1 MKPIKLKISGFGPYA
16 GTTEID
22 FTQLGSS
29 GLYLIT
35 GDTGAGKT
43 TIFDAISY
51 ALYDRPSGENR
62 EKSMLRSMYADPA
75 TPTEVELTFLCNGRE
90 YFIKRSP
97 GGYER
102 TAKRGGGT
110 VEAKQEVELRI
121 PNRDPITKQRE
132 ADEEIRNIIGLD
144 RDQFSQIAMIAQGE
158 FRKLLK
164 AGTEQRSA
172 IFRNV
177 FKTDRFLKLQER
189 LKDEYKKVYGA
200 QQDTQKS
207 IEQYV
212 SGVRTVEGT
221 ALQSAPQIE
230 ETIEAIEAIIAADEA
245 RETQVKE
252 TLGAVEAKLLRVSAD
267 LQAAQELDKARKAL
281 VTAQESKAA
290 EEVKQA
296 QLQADLET
304 ALEQEPEIDSKGKA
318 IAAIEAQLPKYQAL
332 GQLQTS
338 VAGLQA
344 QLEADETT
352 LAAAKVTFA
361 ASAENLAN
369 LRSESASLTEADARK
384 AKLEVEKAM
393 QENRKTELTTL
404 SGDLASLDEKKA
416 ELTVAQETYR
426 QDAEACQEAQELYDR
441 KHKAYLDEQAGI
453 LAEIL
458 EAGSPCPVCGSTHH
472 PSPAVKTTE
481 APTKKQLD
489 TFQKAMET
497 ARKKAEESSKS
508 ANGLKVALEE
518 MQKWALK
525 DAETLLGHQDLQQAT
540 TEIQAEIDNLSSA
553 IAELASHIQAEEAN
567 IRRRKELEETL
578 IPTEEKAHQ
587 SADTQIRELEGRIRE
602 TKTSMTE
609 QEKQLADLRKELHY
623 PSEEAAKEAKLELET
638 QQKALRDAIEIAK
651 QAVQLSK
658 EALSSFES
666 RIITLTE
673 QLEGKEEMDT
683 AGLERLSAELTEKKN
698 DLSTQEKGVHA
709 RLDGNKKALENI
721 RSKAT
726 LLSELTTRVKWIG
739 TLNATANGTLTG
751 KEKIKL
757 ETYVQMTYFDQV
769 LARANQRLRIMS
781 GGQYELVRKKAAAD
795 SRSQAGLD
803 IDVKDYYNGTI
814 RDAAS
819 LSGGESFMASLAL
832 ALGLSD
838 EIQISAGGVQIDTMF
853 VDEGFGSLDE
863 GTLQQAMK
871 ALTSLAQDNRM
882 VGIISHVAELK
893 ERIDKQIVVT
903 KEKSGGS
910 QVKII
915 T

>member
-1 MKPIKLKISGFGPYA
+1 MRPIKLKISGFGPYA
-16 GTTEID
+16 GTTGID
-22 FTQLGSS
+22 FTQLGSN

-62 EKSMLRSMYADPA
+62 EKSMLRSMYASLD
-75 TPTEVELTFLCNGRE
+75 TPTEVELTFHCNGRE
-90 YFIKRSP
+90 YFIRRCP

-110 VEAKQEVELRI
+110 VEAKQEVELHI

-132 ADEEIRNIIGLD
+132 VDEEIRNIIGLD

-212 SGVRTVEGT
+212 SGVCTADGTV
-221 ALQSAPQIE
+221 LQLTPQIE
-230 ETIEAIEAIIAADEA
+230 ETIEAIETIIATDEVMEA
-245 RETQVKE
+245 QTKE
-252 TLGAVEAKLLRVSAD
+252 ELGTVEADLLRVGAD
-267 LQAAQELDKARKAL
+267 LQVARELDKVKKAL
-281 VTAQESKAA
+281 EKAQSDKVV
-290 EEVKQA
+290 EEFRRT
-296 QLQADLET
+296 QLQS
-304 ALEQEPEIDSKGKA
+304 ALDAAKEQEPEIESRGKA

-332 GQLQTS
+332 DD
-338 VAGLQA
+338 LQA
-344 QLEADETT
+344 STQKLQEQMDADTQDLT
-352 LAAAKVTFA
+352 VAKNALTIA
-361 ASAENLAN
+361 AENLER
-369 LRSESASLTEADARK
+369 LRFE
-384 AKLEVEKAM
+384 
-393 QENRKTELTTL
+393 
-404 SGDLASLDEKKA
+404 LASLATSGENKQKMESGKKDKITRKNDLSDLA
-416 ELTVAQETYR
+416 DSLTDLETKTQELLDAQEQY
-426 QDAEACQEAQELYDR
+426 QADNDAYEEARKIYEQ

-453 LAEIL
+453 LAETL
-458 EAGSPCPVCGSTHH
+458 EEGHPCPVCGATHH
-472 PSPAVKTTE
+472 PAPAVKATE

-489 TFQKAMET
+489 TFQKTMEI
-497 ARKKAEESSKS
+497 ARKKAEKSSE
-508 ANGLKVALEE
+508 AAGGLKAALEE
-518 MQKWALK
+518 MRKQALK
-525 DAETLLGHQDLQQAT
+525 DAKTLLGHPNLEQAAE
-540 TEIQAEIDNLSSA
+540 EIQAEIVSLAND
-553 IAELASHIQAEEAN
+553 ITELTAQIQTEEAN
-567 IRRRKELEETL
+567 IQRRKKLEETL
-578 IPTEEKAHQ
+578 IPAEETAHKN
-587 SADTQIRELEGRIRE
+587 ADAKIREIEDRMSSSKATL
-602 TKTSMTE
+602 TE
-609 QEKQLADLRKELHY
+609 QEKQLVALREELHY
-623 PSEEAAKEAKLELET
+623 PSEGAAKEAKAELEA
-638 QQKALRDAIEIAK
+638 QRKDLRDTIQDAEK
-651 QAVQLSK
+651 YLQKSKTTLSK
-658 EALSSFES
+658 LDG
-666 RIITLTE
+666 RIEELRR

-683 AGLERLSAELTEKKN
+683 AGLEHLSAELTGKKN
-698 DLSTQEKGVHA
+698 DLSSQEKAIHS

-726 LLSELTTRVKWIG
+726 LLSELTAKIKWIG
-739 TLNATANGTLTG
+739 TLNQTANGDLKG

-769 LARANQRLRIMS
+769 LTRANQRLRIMS
-781 GGQYELVRKKAAAD
+781 GGQYELVRKQTATD

-838 EIQISAGGVQIDTMF
+838 EIQTSAGGVQIDTMF
-853 VDEGFGSLDE
+853 VDEGFGSLDDS
-863 GTLQQAMK
+863 TLHQAMK
-871 ALTSLAQDNRM
+871 ALTSLTQDNRM
-882 VGIISHVAELK
+882 VGIISHVSELK
-893 ERIDKQIVVT
+893 ERIDKQILVK

-910 QVKII
+910 HIQII
-915 T
+915 I